1 MDPERK
7 ANHCLTRTMLTKEES
22 EGVKVA
28 ENGRK
33 VDEVIRDAA
42 LEQ

>member
-1 MDPERK
+1 MDPQRK
-7 ANHCLTRTMLTKEES
+7 ANHCLTRTVLTKEER
-22 EGVKVA
+22 GA
-28 ENGRK
+28 ENQRQGME